1 MEAQR
6 EGICALILLEST
18 IFSREASFYVFLTWD
33 RSVMLTQVCKTV
45 LICANALAFLESQVS
60 SSEYLT
66 QYAFNKW

>member
-33 RSVMLTQVCKTV
+33 LSSKVHTFLPKLMLTDYG
-45 LICANALAFLESQVS
+45 AFPS
-60 SSEYLT
+60 
-66 QYAFNKW
+66 NDDG